1 MIADVTI
8 QDPTTPARTIRY
20 RIFDSGKARIDD
32 TIAGFATDTYRVSV
46 EEARRGYAKCT
57 RELGF
62 TRVA

>member
-46 EEARRGYAKCT
+46 EEARRGYAKYT

-62 TRVA
+62 VRVA